1 MEGRRDRMRGGV
13 LVRVLMGLTLAETT
27 WLLYPVLRARI
38 LTLEEGPAARGVRLA
53 ATLGC
58 FACHGPAGSGGIR
71 NPGSEDGSV
80 PAFVERTQMMYVKTT
95 DDLREYILDG
105 APRAKR
111 DDPDYRAKM
120 EAAALRMPAY
130 RAVVSAGQLEDLVA
144 YLRATSGMILPDET
158 KAARGAEL
166 AGDFACFSCHGPLG
180 SGGMPNPRSLK
191 GYIPGFW
198 GADFDELV
206 RDDDELQRWIEKGEI
221 PRISGHPIG
230 GWFFSRQAVKMPA
243 FERFLQPA
251 DTEALMAYVRWIR
264 AGAWRPLV
272 R

>member
-1 MEGRRDRMRGGV
+1 V
-13 LVRVLMGLTLAETT
+13 LVRILLGLTLAETA
-27 WLLYPVLRARI
+27 WLLYPTLRAR
-38 LTLEEGPAARGVRLA
+38 LFAFEDTTATRGQRLA

-58 FACHGPAGSGGIR
+58 FTCHGPGGSGGTH
-71 NPGSEDGSV
+71 NPGSEEGSV

-95 DDLREYILDG
+95 DDLRGYILDG
-105 APRAKR
+105 APQAKR

-130 RAVVSAGQLEDLVA
+130 RAVVTTEQLEDLVA
-144 YLRATSGMILPDET
+144 YLRATSGMVLPEEA

-166 AGDFACFSCHGPLG
+166 AGNLGCFSCHGPMG
-180 SGGMPNPRSLK
+180 SGGAPNPRSFK

-221 PRISGHPIG
+221 PRISDHPIG
-230 GWFFSRQAVKMPA
+230 GWFFSRQVIKMPA
-243 FERFLQPA
+243 YERFLAPE
-251 DTEALMAYVRWIR
+251 DTEALMAYVRWVR
-264 AGAWRPLV
+264 AGAWRPLI